1 MNEAKNSL
9 AAQMQIAGF
18 FKIEAV
24 NEETGERRVL
34 ADWFP
39 NLILDQG
46 LNRLGLAPSVSA
58 ASHCQV
64 GTGST
69 APTVT
74 DTQLQSFLAGTNN
87 VQSTSESYVAGPP
100 PYQRAVRTY
109 RFATGAAAG
118 NLSEVGIGWGA
129 SGTVLFSRAL
139 IKDGSGNPTTITV
152 LSTEALDISYEIRNY
167 PPTTDVTGSVTI
179 SGTSYSY
186 TIRAAY
192 ITQALNWGAVWAL
205 DRGFAVSGVSSSA
218 AYDGSIGSTSS
229 GPSGGSSGAT
239 SYTNSSYSNNS
250 YKRGGTITFG
260 LNSANFA
267 GGVKSVLTGGEYSS
281 NFQIE
286 FSPTIN
292 KTSTKVLTLNFEIS
306 WSRRP

>member
-9 AAQMQIAGF
+9 ATQMQIAGF

-24 NEETGERRVL
+24 NEETGDRRVL

-39 NLILDQG
+39 NLILNQG
-46 LNRLGLAPSVSA
+46 LNRLGQSTPYA
-58 ASHCQV
+58 ADYCQV

-74 DTQLQSFLAGTNN
+74 DTQLQTLVASTGN
-87 VQSTSESYVAGPP
+87 VQSLSESYVAGPP

-118 NLSEVGIGWGA
+118 NLSEVGVGWGT
-129 SGTVLFSRAL
+129 SGATLFSRAL

-152 LSTEALDISYEIRNY
+152 LSTEALDISYELRNY

-186 TIRAAY
+186 TIRAAN
-192 ITQALNWGAVWAL
+192 ITSNTSWGARWAV
-205 DRGFAVSGVSSSA
+205 DRGFGVSGTNSA
-218 AYDGSIGSTSS
+218 AAAYNGSIGSTTST
-229 GPSGGSSGAT
+229 PSGISSSASG
-239 SYTNSSYSNNS
+239 YTPAAYSNNS
-250 YKRGGTITFG
+250 YKKGGTITFG
-260 LNSANFA
+260 LNNGNLA
-267 GGVKSVLTGGEYSS
+267 GGIKSLLTGGEYSS
-281 NFQIE
+281 LFQIE
-286 FSPTIN
+286 FTPTID
-292 KTSTKVLTLNFEIS
+292 KTASKVLTLDFEVS
-306 WSRRP
+306 WARRP